1 MRQSSTGS
9 ERRQGATTLDDF
21 LRARV
26 RALIEEVLQ
35 EEVTATI
42 GSARSARPADRR
54 GYRHGSRPRALTL
67 TAGTVEITVPRARLQ
82 HPDGRWTEWQSELL
96 PRYRRLSR
104 AVEEAVVRT
113 YLAGTNTRRIQAA
126 LAPLVG
132 RRALSKSAV
141 SRLVQRLEHAYR
153 TWRTRALGGTPVVYL
168 YLDAVYP
175 RVRCAGRVTPVPVLV
190 ALGITPAGEKILL
203 AVDTSSRETAA
214 AWTALVSDLADRG
227 LRAPQL
233 VISDGNRGLHH
244 ALVRVWPGIA
254 HQRCVIHKQRNV
266 VQAAPR
272 HVQEAVRESYH
283 AIVYADTLVRARAA
297 HDRFVRTWRT
307 RAPRAVASLIEAA
320 DDLLTFHAFPA
331 SQHRSLRSTNVIE
344 RLNGECRRRV
354 KTQTACP
361 SEASVLVLF
370 YALVASGTVRLKK
383 LSGWV
388 DLARPTR
395 RAA

>member
-1 MRQSSTGS
+1 MRQSITGS
-9 ERRQGATTLDDF
+9 GVGQGATTLDDF

-35 EEVTATI
+35 EEVTATL
-42 GSARSARPADRR
+42 GSGRSARPADRR
-54 GYRHGSRPRALTL
+54 GYRHGSRPRVLTL

-82 HPDGRWTEWQSELL
+82 HPDGRWTEWQSGLL

-104 AVEEAVVRT
+104 AVEEAVIRT

-126 LAPLVG
+126 LAPLLG
-132 RRALSKSAV
+132 RSPLSKSAV
-141 SRLVQRLEHAYR
+141 SRIVQRLEGAYR
-153 TWRTRALGGTPVVYL
+153 TWRTRDLRGTPVVYL

-175 RVRCAGRVTPVPVLV
+175 RVRCAGRVTAVPVLV
-190 ALGITPAGEKILL
+190 ALGITPAGDKVLL
-203 AVDTSSRETAA
+203 AVQTSSGETAA
-214 AWTALVSDLADRG
+214 GWTALVSDLADRG
-227 LRAPQL
+227 LRAPHL

-244 ALVRVWPGIA
+244 ALVRVWPGLA

-266 VQAAPR
+266 VNAAPR
-272 HVQEAVRESYH
+272 HVQAAVRKSYQ
-283 AIVYADTLVRARAA
+283 AIVYADTLARAQAA
-297 HDRFVRTWRT
+297 HDRFTRTWGR
-307 RAPRAVASLIEAA
+307 RAPRAVASLREAA

-344 RLNGECRRRV
+344 RLNGEFRRRV

-361 SEASVLVLF
+361 SEASVLLLF
-370 YALVASGTVRLKK
+370 YALVASGTVRLNK

-395 RAA
+395 QAA